1 MSRRSERTSKLIQR
15 EISGLLEREVN
26 DPRLSKLISVTEV
39 TLSPDLKH
47 AKIFVSTLGSGINNK
62 EDMLA
67 GFNNASGFLRKEL
80 ASHLKLKYTPQLS
93 FHYDDSI
100 ERGARLLKLI
110 GELST
115 DEDDKISSHN
125 SSRINKGGN
134 NGTNKRSHHRCW

>member
-1 MSRRSERTSKLIQR
+1 MSRRSERTSRLIQR

-26 DPRLSKLISVTEV
+26 DPRLSMLISVTEV
-39 TLSPDLKH
+39 SLSPDLRH
-47 AKIFVSTLGSGINNK
+47 AKVFVSTLGNEINK

-67 GFNNASGFLRKEL
+67 GFNNASGFLRREL

-110 GELST
+110 GQVTTSE
-115 DEDDKISSHN
+115 
-125 SSRINKGGN
+125 
-134 NGTNKRSHHRCW
+134 

>member
-26 DPRLSKLISVTEV
+26 DPRLSKLVSVTEV
-39 TLSPDLKH
+39 TLSPDLKY
-47 AKIFVSTLGSGINNK
+47 AKIFVSTLGSKIDK
-62 EDMLA
+62 EDLLA

-80 ASHLKLKYTPQLS
+80 AAHLRLKQIPQLS

-115 DEDDKISSHN
+115 DEDDKINSRN
-125 SSRINKGGN
+125 SSRINKGG
-134 NGTNKRSHHRCW
+134 

>member
-26 DPRLSKLISVTEV
+26 DPRLSKLVSVTEV
-39 TLSPDLKH
+39 SLSPDLKH
-47 AKIFVSTLGSGINNK
+47 AKIFVSTLGSKIDK
-62 EDMLA
+62 EDLLA

-80 ASHLKLKYTPQLS
+80 AAHLRLKQIPQLS

-100 ERGARLLKLI
+100 ERGARLLKLL

-115 DEDDKISSHN
+115 DEDDKISSRK
-125 SSRINKGGN
+125 SLRINKGG
-134 NGTNKRSHHRCW
+134 

>member
-15 EISGLLEREVN
+15 EISKLLEREVN
-26 DPRLSKLISVTEV
+26 DPRLSRLISVTEV

-47 AKIFVSTLGSGINNK
+47 AKIFVSTLGSEINNK

-115 DEDDKISSHN
+115 DEDDKVSSRN
-125 SSRINKGGN
+125 SFRINKEQ
-134 NGTNKRSHHRCW
+134 RR

>member
-26 DPRLSKLISVTEV
+26 DPRLIKFVSVTEV

-47 AKIFVSTLGSGINNK
+47 AKVYVSTLGTEINK
-62 EDMLA
+62 KDLLA

-80 ASHLKLKYTPQLS
+80 ATHLRLKQIPQLS

-115 DEDDKISSHN
+115 DEDDKISSRN
-125 SSRINKGGN
+125 SFHINKGGN
-134 NGTNKRSHHRCW
+134 NGTN